1 MQNEEKRR
9 QSMTYHATIKFFSK
23 FESRERIKASNNGTF
38 NMGKYGIVLM
48 DDFIETERLIALPEA
63 ESEISRFT
71 GLKAKIEE
79 KWKARKTG

>member
-1 MQNEEKRR
+1 
-9 QSMTYHATIKFFSK
+9 
-23 FESRERIKASNNGTF
+23 
-38 NMGKYGIVLM
+38 MGIYGIVLM
-48 DDFIETERLIALPEA
+48 DDFFETERLIALPEA